1 MSKKKNSP
9 FFSFTSTLEQVGRSI
24 DAHPDIIA
32 LLSVPQKVIEVEL
45 PIEKDTGEIAIY
57 QGYRV
62 QHNNARGPYKGGV
75 RFHPNVDLDEMKAL
89 AAWMTLKTAVVNI
102 PFGGAKGGITIDP
115 QQLSDRELQR
125 LARRYI
131 AQLGNNIGPTN
142 DIPAPD
148 VNTNSQIMAWF
159 TDEYSRLN
167 NHHEHI
173 TATFTGKPIALGGSL
188 GREAATGLGG
198 LTVLQ
203 EYLAQ
208 TKQTQSNLTIAV
220 QGFGNVGSN
229 FACLADQ
236 SGFKVVAISDAEGG
250 IYHPQGLDIPS
261 VIKAIQHGGKLDRN
275 LCYPKLSV
283 EQAGSSADDSC
294 QQISNQ
300 ELLELKVDVLV
311 PAAIE
316 NQITADNAA
325 QIQARLILELANGPT
340 TPAAQDILDQKKIPV
355 IPDILANAG
364 GVTVSYYEWTQNIQN
379 LYWSEKAINSK
390 LRQKM
395 QESTRDVLSE
405 QSPSGNLRQAA
416 YALAIRRL
424 QQSMLLRGWVRPRP
438 QDTAGHSLSHW

>member
-1 MSKKKNSP
+1 MSNQSNSP
-9 FFSFTSTLEQVGRSI
+9 FYSFTSTLRAVGQLI

-32 LLSVPQKVIEVEL
+32 FLSAPQKVITVEL
-45 PIEKDTGEIAIY
+45 HIEKDSGDIAIY

-125 LARRYI
+125 LSRQYI

-148 VNTNSQIMAWF
+148 VNTNAQIMAWF

-173 TATFTGKPIALGGSL
+173 TATFTGKPIDLGGSL

-198 LTVLQ
+198 LIVLQ

-208 TKQTQSNLTIAV
+208 TKQPSSELTVAV

-229 FACLADQ
+229 FAFLADQ
-236 SGFKVVAISDAEGG
+236 AGFKVVAISDAEGG

-283 EQAGSSADDSC
+283 EKAGSSADDTC
-294 QQISNQ
+294 EQITNR
-300 ELLELKVDVLV
+300 ELLELAVDVLV

-316 NQITADNAA
+316 NQITGDNAD
-325 QIQARLILELANGPT
+325 QIKAKLILEMANGPT
-340 TPAAQDILDQKKIPV
+340 TPDAQTVLDQKNIPV

-364 GVTVSYYEWTQNIQN
+364 GVTVSYFEWTQNIQN
-379 LYWSEKAINSK
+379 LYWSEKEINDK

-395 QESTRDVLSE
+395 QQATCDVLS
-405 QSPSGNLRQAA
+405 QQLPAGNLRQAA
-416 YALAIRRL
+416 YALAIKRL
-424 QQSMLLRGWVRPRP
+424 QRTMLLRGWVRPRP
-438 QDTAGHSLSHW
+438 QDTAGHSMPH